1 VRSDGRR
8 TDTAEDP
15 ADLFP
20 HHDFRPT
27 TGGEPVREW
36 LKTLPGAERQA
47 VGKDL
52 LRAQWRWPVG
62 MPLCR
67 PMGAGLW
74 EIRTDL
80 PTKRTA
86 RVLLCLY
93 REHLVALHGFIRKT
107 RATPEEDLVLARRR
121 QKELMR

>member
-1 VRSDGRR
+1 MP
-8 TDTAEDP
+8 EDSSQKKIP
-15 ADLFP
+15 LIF
-20 HHDFRPT
+20 FRNRA
-27 TGGEPVREW
+27 GGEPVRDW
-36 LKTLPGAERQA
+36 LRQLPEAERQA
-47 VGKDL
+47 VGRDL
-52 LRAQWRWPVG
+52 LRAQWRWPVS

-93 REHLVALHGFIRKT
+93 REHLVALHGFIKKT
-107 RATPEEDLVLARRR
+107 RATPDEDLALARKR